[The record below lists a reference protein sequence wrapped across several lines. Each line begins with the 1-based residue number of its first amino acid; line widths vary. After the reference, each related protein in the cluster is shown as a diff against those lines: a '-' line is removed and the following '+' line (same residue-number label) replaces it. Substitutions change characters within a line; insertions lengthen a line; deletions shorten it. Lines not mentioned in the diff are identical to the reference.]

1 MNGTFE
7 TIGGPAAWSADG
19 DGLEVRVGRRTRRIA
34 WTEATTAALVR
45 FPAAGAGL
53 PVGVLPG
60 LGHLRALNR
69 RQAVAYAQLVLAR
82 GLSSSRAVRVT
93 VPLDGA
99 SAGLLVG
106 AVRDAMGS
114 RWRGEVPFEAH
125 MAVLG
130 LRRPWWTLPAL
141 LLFLAADRQRCAPR
155 DAHGGC
161 CRRRAVGRGSAGGL
175 GRARPLVR
183 AARRAHARG
192 RPPVRGRAGTR
203 SRSHHGCGDYAEPD
217 SFDNV

>member
-1 MNGTFE
+1 MERGSPARRDSALNGTFE

-82 GLSSSRAVRVT
+82 GPSSSRAVRVT

-99 SAGLLVG
+99 GAGLLVG

-141 LLFLAADRQRCAPR
+141 LLVLAAIGSVALL
-155 DAHGGC
+155 AMLTGA
-161 CRRRAVGRGSAGGL
+161 AVAGGRWGEVPPAAWAGLALWFGLL
-175 GRARPLVR
+175 GALTLAV
-183 AARRAHARG
+183 ARR
-192 RPPVRGRAGTR
+192 
-203 SRSHHGCGDYAEPD
+203 
-217 SFDNV
+217 